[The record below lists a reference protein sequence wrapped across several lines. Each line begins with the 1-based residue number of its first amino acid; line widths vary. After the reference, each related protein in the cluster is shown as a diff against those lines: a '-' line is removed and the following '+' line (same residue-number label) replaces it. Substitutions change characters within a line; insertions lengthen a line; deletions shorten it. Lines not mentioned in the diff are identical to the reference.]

1 MGRMQVVV
9 EARKIPQQERS
20 RALVETILD
29 ATARIL
35 VEDGYTRTSTNR
47 VAERAGVSIGSL
59 YQYFP
64 SREALV
70 AGVARRHS
78 ERLKDE
84 LERALPSTSG
94 LGLKDAISILLAA
107 VMSAHRINPELNAV
121 LAGEV
126 PNLGVLDWKADTTE
140 RGMAVAQG
148 LLEAHVREVR
158 PGLDV
163 NSAAFLISTVVEAA
177 VNAAWRQRPQ
187 SVPDGSLER
196 ELTSLVYRY
205 VT

>member
-1 MGRMQVVV
+1 VVV
-9 EARKIPQQERS
+9 EARKFPRQERS
-20 RALVETILD
+20 RALVETILE

-35 VEDGYTRTSTNR
+35 VEDGYARTSTNR

-78 ERLKDE
+78 ERLKTE

-94 LGLKDAISILLAA
+94 LGLKEAISTLMAA

-126 PNLGVLDWKADTTE
+126 PNLGTLDWKADTTE
-140 RGMAVAQG
+140 RGIAVAQS
-148 LLEAHVREVR
+148 LLEAHIGEVR

-163 NSAAFLISTVVEAA
+163 NAAAFLISTAVEAT
-177 VNAAWRQRPQ
+177 VNAAWRQRPH
-187 SVPDGSLER
+187 SISDGSLER
-196 ELTSLVYRY
+196 DLTSLVYKY